1 MAIRADGA
9 NGKKAA
15 AVNFYSIDCKSSLA
29 ADVFG
34 VVCRGEANARLHL
47 IKTSLEQFSS

>member
-9 NGKKAA
+9 NGKKVA
-15 AVNFYSIDCKSSLA
+15 AVNFYNWVLLTARVASPQTS
-29 ADVFG
+29 FG

-47 IKTSLEQFSS
+47 IKTSL